1 MTSKKVVSIQLET
14 HQKLCERKKWPYLSF
29 DDVINGL
36 IEEEEKMKA
45 QISKLEQEI
54 EDMQNQTSPEITFKY
69 FS

>member
-36 IEEEEKMKA
+36 IREEEEMKA
-45 QISKLEQEI
+45 HISKLERESEQIHSESVAV
-54 EDMQNQTSPEITFKY
+54 EVGEL
-69 FS
+69 

>member
-36 IEEEEKMKA
+36 IKEEEKMKA

-54 EDMQNQTSPEITFKY
+54 EDMQNQTLAVEVGELK
-69 FS
+69 

>member
-36 IEEEEKMKA
+36 IEEEAKMKA

-54 EDMQNQTSPEITFKY
+54 EDMQNQTLAVEVGEL
-69 FS
+69 

>member
-54 EDMQNQTSPEITFKY
+54 EDMQNQTLAVEVGEL
-69 FS
+69 

>member
-54 EDMQNQTSPEITFKY
+54 EDMQNQTLAVEGGEL
-69 FS
+69 

>member
-36 IEEEEKMKA
+36 IKEEEKMKA

-54 EDMQNQTSPEITFKY
+54 EDMQNQTLAVEVGEHQ
-69 FS
+69 

>member
-1 MTSKKVVSIQLET
+1 VTSKKVVSIQLET

-36 IEEEEKMKA
+36 IKEEEKMKA

-54 EDMQNQTSPEITFKY
+54 EDMQNQTLAVEVGEHQ
-69 FS
+69 

>member
-36 IEEEEKMKA
+36 IKEEEKMKA

-54 EDMQNQTSPEITFKY
+54 EDMQDQTLAVEVGEHQ
-69 FS
+69 

>member
-36 IEEEEKMKA
+36 IKEEEKMKA

-54 EDMQNQTSPEITFKY
+54 EDMQDQTLAVEVGELK
-69 FS
+69 